1 MMTLSAG
8 TRLGS
13 YEILAPLGA
22 GGMGEVYRARDS
34 KLGRDVAIKVLP
46 GRVASDPDA
55 LARFER
61 EARAVASLS
70 HPNIMA
76 IFDFGTQDG
85 IAYAVTELLEGE
97 TLAARLV
104 KGALPTEQLVRVGVE
119 ICAALTAAHR
129 KGIVHRDLKPSN
141 VMLTKSGV
149 KLLDFGLAKA
159 VARDQALDSLT
170 AAPTAARDLTLE
182 GAIVGTLSYMS
193 PEQLEG
199 KPVDAR
205 TDIFALGA
213 TLYEMATGKKAFERS
228 SNASVISAILA
239 DEPPPVSAVRPMSP
253 PGLDRLVRICLAK
266 DPDARWQTAHDVGL
280 QLQAISDERLP
291 SSAGAG
297 SARGRPGARWLPW
310 GIAALFAGLAA
321 LAFVRSGASR
331 VAPSRPVWFALPP
344 PSGRAFVSTYETTD
358 VAISPD
364 GSRIAYVTSSYAS
377 SPARRGISAPDPQEG
392 PGIWIRDISAL
403 EGQPVPGTDNASSLF
418 WSPDGRSLGFFTP
431 GKLKRIDL
439 SGGAAVPI
447 CDVVAGGG
455 KSGTWGAS
463 GDILFASIQGAK
475 LYRVAAA
482 GGAPTG
488 VMDPDSSRGETRLN
502 WPWFLPD
509 GKRFLYIARLVG
521 GGGNLMFAEPGKA
534 PRAIA
539 PMSSAVQYS
548 EPGYV
553 VYSREGALLGQ
564 RFDAKRGR
572 LEGDPFSIAER
583 VAYFLSS
590 GQASFAASLSGTL
603 AFQSH
608 QDVSRLSWI
617 DRAGR
622 PLETIGP
629 PGDYLSVAV
638 AADGHRIFYDRKRP
652 GTGTFDVWSFDL
664 ERGVETPVTTDPET
678 EFSPV
683 ELKDGKNIVFSS
695 SSNRGGAPQLVR
707 RNLETGREDHFQEVI
722 RAFQQ
727 AQDVSPDGRTLVY
740 VERGASG
747 NFDIW
752 TLPLPGPGR
761 ATAFLQSPFDK
772 KDVRFS
778 LDGRFLAFISN
789 ESGQAEAY
797 VMPYP
802 GPGER
807 VRLSSGGA
815 RLLQWGRDGK
825 ELFYLSSDK
834 RLMSLPIRTS
844 PSLET
849 GTPVEV
855 FKLEGQSWLNFQLS
869 TNGQRFLAVV
879 PQTTAAEQP
888 WTVVVNWTASVGR

>member
-1 MMTLSAG
+1 MTLSAG

-34 KLGRDVAIKVLP
+34 KLGREVAIKVLP

-85 IAYAVTELLEGE
+85 VAYAVTELLEGE
-97 TLAARLV
+97 TLAARLAR
-104 KGALPTEQLVRVGVE
+104 GALPTEQLVRVGTD

-129 KGIVHRDLKPSN
+129 KGIVHRDLKPAN

-159 VARDQALDSLT
+159 VARDPAFDSLT

-205 TDIFALGA
+205 TDIFALGS
-213 TLYEMATGKKAFERS
+213 TLYEMATGNKAFERP
-228 SNASVISAILA
+228 SNAGVISAILTS
-239 DEPPPVSAVRPMSP
+239 EPPPVSAIRPLSP
-253 PGLDRLVRICLAK
+253 PALDRLVRICLAK

-280 QLQAISDERLP
+280 QLQAISDGSAL
-291 SSAGAG
+291 SSAGTG
-297 SARGRPGARWLPW
+297 SVRRRPGAGWLPW
-310 GIAALFAGLAA
+310 AIAVVSAA
-321 LAFVRSGASR
+321 LAVLALVRSGVSR
-331 VAPSRPVWFALPP
+331 VPPTRPVWFALPP
-344 PSGRAFVSTYETTD
+344 PTGRAFLSTYETTT

-364 GSRIAYVTSSYAS
+364 GSRIAYVTSPYAAS
-377 SPARRGISAPDPQEG
+377 AARQGIVAPESQEG
-392 PGIWIRDISAL
+392 PGIWIRDLSAF
-403 EGQPVPGTDNASSLF
+403 EEHPVPGTENASSLF

-482 GGAPTG
+482 GGAPT
-488 VMDPDSSRGETRLN
+488 VVIEPDPSRGETRVN

-509 GKRFLYIARLVG
+509 GKRFLFNARLRD
-521 GGGNLMFAEPGKA
+521 GGGNLMLAEPGKT
-534 PRAIA
+534 PLMIA

-548 EPGYV
+548 DPGYLV
-553 VYSREGALLGQ
+553 FSREGALLGQ
-564 RFDAKRGR
+564 RFDDKRGR
-572 LEGDPFSIAER
+572 LEGEPFSIAAH
-583 VAYFLSS
+583 VAYFFSS
-590 GQASFAASLSGTL
+590 GQASFAASPSGTL

-629 PGDYLSVAV
+629 PGNYLTVAI
-638 AADGHRIFYDRKRP
+638 AADGRRIFYDRTRP
-652 GTGTFDVWSFDL
+652 GVGTFDVWSFDI
-664 ERGVETPVTTDPET
+664 ERGVETPVTTNPDT

-683 ELKDGKNIVFSS
+683 ELRDGKSIVY

-707 RNLETGREDHFQEVI
+707 RNLETGREEQLQEVA

-740 VERGASG
+740 VERAASG

-761 ATAFLQSPFDK
+761 PTALLQSPFDK
-772 KDVRFS
+772 KEVRFS
-778 LDGRFLAFISN
+778 PDGRFLAFISN
-789 ESGQAEAY
+789 ESGQPEVY

-802 GPGER
+802 GPGEKI
-807 VRLSSGGA
+807 RLSSGGA

-825 ELFYLSSDK
+825 ELFYLSSNE

-844 PSLET
+844 PSLQT
-849 GTPVEV
+849 GTPVAL
-855 FKLEGQSWLNFQLS
+855 FKLEGQPWVNFQLS
-869 TNGQRFLAVV
+869 IDGKRFLAVV
-879 PQTTAAEQP
+879 PQSTAAEQP
-888 WTVVVNWTASVGR
+888 WTVVVNWTAGIGR

>member
-1 MMTLSAG
+1 MTISAG

-34 KLGRDVAIKVLP
+34 KLGREVAIKVLP

-85 IAYAVTELLEGE
+85 VAYAVTELLEGE
-97 TLAARLV
+97 TLAARLAR
-104 KGALPTEQLVRVGVE
+104 GPLPTEALARVGTE

-129 KGIVHRDLKPSN
+129 KGIVHRDLKPGN

-159 VARDQALDSLT
+159 VSRDPALDSLT
-170 AAPTAARDLTLE
+170 AAPTATPALTLE

-205 TDIFALGA
+205 TDIFALGS
-213 TLYEMATGKKAFERS
+213 TLYEMATGNRAFERP
-228 SNASVISAILA
+228 SNASVISAILT
-239 DEPPPVSAVRPMSP
+239 DEPPPVSALRPMSP

-297 SARGRPGARWLPW
+297 AAPRRSGARWLPW
-310 GIAALFAGLAA
+310 GIAVLAAGLAA
-321 LAFVRSGASR
+321 VALLRGGMSR
-331 VAPSRPVWFALPP
+331 ARPSRSVWFPLPP
-344 PSGRAFVSTYETTD
+344 PSGRAFFSTYETTN

-364 GSRIAYVTSSYAS
+364 GSRIAYVTSPYATS
-377 SPARRGISAPDPQEG
+377 AARRGIAAPDPQEG
-392 PGIWIRDISAL
+392 PGIWIRDLSAI
-403 EGQPVPGTDNASSLF
+403 ESQPVPGTDNASSLF

-447 CDVVAGGG
+447 CDVIAGGG
-455 KSGTWGAS
+455 KSGTWGAG
-463 GDILFASIQGAK
+463 GDILFASIQGAN

-482 GGAPTG
+482 GGEPKG
-488 VMDPDSSRGETRLN
+488 VIEPNTSRGETRVN

-509 GKRFLYIARLVG
+509 GKRFLYSVRLRG
-521 GGGNLMFAEPGKA
+521 GGGDLMLAEPGKA
-534 PRAIA
+534 ARAVGRMA
-539 PMSSAVQYS
+539 SAVQYA
-548 EPGYV
+548 EPGYLV
-553 VYSREGALLGQ
+553 FSREGALLGQ
-564 RFDAKRGR
+564 RFDGKSGR
-572 LEGDPFSIAER
+572 LEGEPFSIAEH

-590 GQASFAASLSGTL
+590 GQASFAVSPSGTL
-603 AFQSH
+603 AYQSH
-608 QDVSRLSWI
+608 EDVSRLTWI

-622 PLETIGP
+622 PLGTIGP
-629 PGDYLSVAV
+629 PGNYLTVAI
-638 AADGHRIFYDRKRP
+638 ARDGRRIFYDRTRL
-652 GTGTFDVWSFDL
+652 GVGTFDVWSFDL
-664 ERGVETPVTTDPET
+664 ERGVETPVTTDPDT

-683 ELKDGKNIVFSS
+683 ELRDGKGLVYSA
-695 SSNRGGAPQLVR
+695 NRGGAPLLVR
-707 RNLETGREDHFQEVI
+707 RNLETGREEQLQDAV

-727 AQDVSPDGRTLVY
+727 AQDVSPDGRALAY
-740 VERGASG
+740 CERTANG

-761 ATAFLQSPFDK
+761 PTPLLQSPFDK
-772 KDVRFS
+772 KEVRFS
-778 LDGRFLAFISN
+778 PDGRFLAFISN
-789 ESGQAEAY
+789 ESGQAEVY

-807 VRLSSGGA
+807 IRLSSGGA

-825 ELFYLSSDK
+825 ELFYLSAD
-834 RLMSLPIRTS
+834 RRVMSLPIETS
-844 PSLET
+844 PSLKT
-849 GTPVEV
+849 GTPVEL
-855 FKLEGQSWLNFQLS
+855 FKLEGQPWVNFQLS
-869 TNGQRFLAVV
+869 TDGKKFLAVV
-879 PQTTAAEQP
+879 PQSTAAEQP
-888 WTVVVNWTASVGR
+888 WTVVLNWTSNVGR

>member
-1 MMTLSAG
+1 MTISAG

-34 KLGRDVAIKVLP
+34 KLGREVAIKVLP
-46 GRVASDPDA
+46 GSVASDPDA

-85 IAYAVTELLEGE
+85 VAYAVTELLEGE
-97 TLAARLV
+97 TLAERLAR
-104 KGALPTEQLVRVGVE
+104 GPLPTEQLARVGSD

-129 KGIVHRDLKPSN
+129 KGIVHRDLKPAN

-159 VARDQALDSLT
+159 VTRDPALDGLT

-205 TDIFALGA
+205 TDIFALGS
-213 TLYEMATGKKAFERS
+213 TLYEMATGDKAFERP
-228 SNASVISAILA
+228 SNAGVISAILTS
-239 DEPPPVSAVRPMSP
+239 EPPPVSAVRPMSP
-253 PGLDRLVRICLAK
+253 PTLDRLVRICLAK

-280 QLQAISDERLP
+280 QLQAISDERPP
-291 SSAGAG
+291 SSTGVGKAPRR
-297 SARGRPGARWLPW
+297 SSARWLPW
-310 GIAALFAGLAA
+310 GIALLAVGLAA
-321 LAFVRSGASR
+321 LTLVRSGVSR
-331 VAPSRPVWFALPP
+331 VQPSRSVWFPLPP
-344 PSGRAFVSTYETTD
+344 PSGRAFFSTYETTN

-364 GSRIAYVTSSYAS
+364 GSRIAYVTSPYATS
-377 SPARRGISAPDPQEG
+377 AARRGIAAPDPQEG
-392 PGIWIRDISAL
+392 PGIWIRDLSAL
-403 EGQPVPGTDNASSLF
+403 EGKPVPGTDNASSLF

-439 SGGAAVPI
+439 SGGTAVPI
-447 CDVVAGGG
+447 CDVIAGGG
-455 KSGTWGAS
+455 KSGTWGAG
-463 GDILFASIQGAK
+463 GDILYSSVQGAN

-482 GGAPTG
+482 GGVPKG
-488 VMDPDSSRGETRLN
+488 VIEPDPSRGETRVN

-509 GKRFLYIARLVG
+509 GKAFLYGARLRD
-521 GGGNLMFAEPGKA
+521 GGGNLMLVEPGKA
-534 PRAIA
+534 SRVVG
-539 PMSSAVQYS
+539 PMASAVQYS
-548 EPGYV
+548 EPGYLV
-553 VYSREGALLGQ
+553 FSREGALLGQ
-564 RFDAKRGR
+564 RFDSKSGR
-572 LEGDPFSIAER
+572 LEGEPFSIAEH

-590 GQASFAASLSGTL
+590 GQASFAVSPSGTL
-603 AFQSH
+603 AYQSH
-608 QDVSRLSWI
+608 EDVSRLTWI

-622 PLETIGP
+622 SLGTIGP
-629 PGDYLSVAV
+629 PGNYLSVAV
-638 AADGHRIFYDRKRP
+638 ARDGRRIFYDRTRP
-652 GTGTFDVWSFDL
+652 GVGTFDVWSFDL
-664 ERGVETPVTTDPET
+664 ERGVETPVTTDPDT
-678 EFSPV
+678 EFAPV
-683 ELKDGKNIVFSS
+683 ELRDEKEIVYSAT
-695 SSNRGGAPQLVR
+695 RGGAPQLVR
-707 RNLETGREDHFQEVI
+707 RNLETGREEQLQDVA

-727 AQDVSPDGRTLVY
+727 AQDVSPDGGTLVY
-740 VERGASG
+740 CERSANG

-752 TLPLPGPGR
+752 TLPLSGPGR
-761 ATAFLQSPFDK
+761 PTALLQSPFEK
-772 KDVRFS
+772 KEVRFS
-778 LDGRFLAFISN
+778 PDGRFLAFISN
-789 ESGQAEAY
+789 ESGQAEVY

-807 VRLSSGGA
+807 IRLSSGGA

-825 ELFYLSSDK
+825 ELFYLSADK
-834 RLMSLPIRTS
+834 HLMSLPIRTS
-844 PSLET
+844 PSLQT
-849 GTPVEV
+849 GTPVEL
-855 FKLEGQSWLNFQLS
+855 FKLEGQPWVTFQLS
-869 TNGQRFLAVV
+869 TDGKKFLAVV

-888 WTVVVNWTASVGR
+888 WTVVVNWTSGAGR